1 MFNQSITVINKSGKV
16 VSTSKHLVSVWK
28 EAKAAYQARK
38 AELKGTR
45 NPGHH
50 EKDARKALQNLSISD
65 ENLPKSSESYTKDHI
80 RRSRTTSRRKSLH
93 PPLERGY
100 TDSAY
105 VNEAGFAHQPQ
116 RASLELA
123 HPDLIRRSTDPPRPN
138 SAGSYDEH
146 LAYGELPPP
155 LPLRPVNTEVE
166 LRGKMSK
173 LNQLLD

>member
-38 AELKGTR
+38 AEIKSSR
-45 NPGHH
+45 HPGQP
-50 EKDARKALQNLSISD
+50 EKEARRALQNLSISD
-65 ENLPKSSESYTKDHI
+65 ENLPNRTEQYTKDHI
-80 RRSRTTSRRKSLH
+80 RRSRTTSRRKSIH

-105 VNEAGFAHQPQ
+105 VNEAGYAHQPR
-116 RASLELA
+116 RASVELVQQE
-123 HPDLIRRSTDPPRPN
+123 LVRRNTDPPRPN

-166 LRGKMSK
+166 LRGKM
-173 LNQLLD
+173 